1 MPESMPVAATALY
14 AALLAL
20 LQIAL
25 AALVGRER
33 IRSNISL
40 GDGGDPALLEAI
52 RRHANFLEQ
61 VPLTLLLLALL
72 ELNGAS
78 PVAIHGLGGTLLLVR
93 LIHPFGLDSS
103 EANRLPR
110 LIGAAGTML
119 VQLVAIAML
128 LWQVVA
134 G

>member
-1 MPESMPVAATALY
+1 MPEPMPVATTALY

-33 IRSNISL
+33 IRSDISL

-78 PVAIHGLGGTLLLVR
+78 SAAIHGLGGTLLVVR
-93 LIHPFGLDSS
+93 LVHPFGLDSN
-103 EANRLPR
+103 EQNRTPR

-119 VQLVAIAML
+119 VQIVTIGML
-128 LWQVVA
+128 LWQVVT